1 MSQTEQRV
9 TNLEIKV
16 EDLTKELRN
25 AMSFINTLRV
35 MYEMQHPNEEDK
47 SQAVSLASTIV
58 DDEESIDLQLTPVIV
73 GHEEEKLQAVSLAST
88 IVDVEESV
96 DLQLTL
102 PSLVPTIVDE
112 LSLEPTLVE
121 DTFDLL
127 ETQDPSL
134 QINNERSESITL
146 PFDHEK
152 LEQKY
157 EKMNQTYDD
166 LDLLSDNEEIEE
178 EIEEI
183 IEEINDEVFDEKT
196 EESTDS
202 VLIINESKN
211 EEIISNSTC
220 PPPPNPTPI
229 INNEVNELTVEV
241 NNLNLDSSAPLPPN
255 LSTTPM
261 PEPSSFIEPVVV
273 INYKKMKVIQLK
285 KLCKT
290 RGIKGYS
297 KLKKKQLIELLSQ

>member
-121 DTFDLL
+121 DTHKTIGGIANKYHRGTSTEQA
-127 ETQDPSL
+127 ET
-134 QINNERSESITL
+134 
-146 PFDHEK
+146 K
-152 LEQKY
+152 
-157 EKMNQTYDD
+157 
-166 LDLLSDNEEIEE
+166 
-178 EIEEI
+178 
-183 IEEINDEVFDEKT
+183 
-196 EESTDS
+196 DS
-202 VLIINESKN
+202 VLNERFRQ
-211 EEIISNSTC
+211 
-220 PPPPNPTPI
+220 PI
-229 INNEVNELTVEV
+229 YL
-241 NNLNLDSSAPLPPN
+241 
-255 LSTTPM
+255 
-261 PEPSSFIEPVVV
+261 F
-273 INYKKMKVIQLK
+273 
-285 KLCKT
+285 
-290 RGIKGYS
+290 
-297 KLKKKQLIELLSQ
+297 